1 MKVRI
6 SKGTARGSVQAP
18 PSKSMAHR
26 LLICAGLAE
35 GVSVVHGIAES
46 KDVLATIDCL
56 EALGVKCQRQGD
68 TITVTGT
75 DILCAEPSGA
85 LGCRESGSTL
95 RFFVPICLLSGKET
109 VLNGAEG
116 LMRRPMGIY
125 KTICDERGLVFEQ
138 DETGVKVKGPLGSGT
153 YRLPGNVSS
162 QFISGLLFALPL
174 LEGDS
179 RLEITP
185 PVESRSYIDMT
196 ISALAHFGVKAAWED
211 DNTIAIKG
219 GQRYRAGEAW
229 VEGDYSNAAYF
240 EALNVLGGAVEISGL
255 DPESIQGDKVYGEM
269 FEQLKKGT
277 PTLNISDC
285 PDLGPVLFSVAAAGK
300 GGVFTGTRRLKIKE
314 SDRGEVMAAV
324 LRKFGVSVTVYED
337 EIVINPEKFGAPAG
351 PLYGYN
357 DHRIVM
363 SEAVLMT
370 LTGGIIEG
378 AEAVTKSFPDF
389 FEKLCTLG
397 IEVEEIEDN

>member
-1 MKVRI
+1 
-6 SKGTARGSVQAP
+6 
-18 PSKSMAHR
+18 
-26 LLICAGLAE
+26 
-35 GVSVVHGIAES
+35 
-46 KDVLATIDCL
+46 
-56 EALGVKCQRQGD
+56 
-68 TITVTGT
+68 
-75 DILCAEPSGA
+75 
-85 LGCRESGSTL
+85 
-95 RFFVPICLLSGKET
+95 
-109 VLNGAEG
+109 
-116 LMRRPMGIY
+116 
-125 KTICDERGLVFEQ
+125 
-138 DETGVKVKGPLGSGT
+138 
-153 YRLPGNVSS
+153 
-162 QFISGLLFALPL
+162 
-174 LEGDS
+174 
-179 RLEITP
+179 
-185 PVESRSYIDMT
+185 
-196 ISALAHFGVKAAWED
+196 
-211 DNTIAIKG
+211 
-219 GQRYRAGEAW
+219 
-229 VEGDYSNAAYF
+229 
-240 EALNVLGGAVEISGL
+240 
-255 DPESIQGDKVYGEM
+255 M

-389 FEKLCTLG
+389 FEKLRTLG